1 MWPKSPSIRQN
12 NPSGFTA
19 IQQKASPRTLY
30 SKNPI
35 ASQMKKRNTYGQRNL
50 KKTLVFTHMDNT
62 KQQLDKKSEIGL
74 LTPSSSDNSLT
85 TSATSSEQSTCI
97 VDKFPKAR
105 LLRQPSSLTPY
116 LTLKRQN
123 TTSMINFRVRKSVSQ
138 MDFKEARRTGN
149 YQLVAHVPSP
159 RKVIAKQSP
168 LGNTTEELKA
178 DLGKLTL
185 QEADTLL
192 KSGDGGEVS
201 FLVGPEQDA
210 RVASLRIFNTIML
223 HAWRK
228 RRLDVRQLTDQVDD
242 IKKNLVKNRNQLHVF
257 NSLFC
262 VEQRRNATLNDQLRQ
277 SYRDNAQIKLSYEDL
292 SLVLVEV
299 RAEKEKLIEE
309 VNAKDQSIQ
318 NLEEEKQSLKSE
330 LLQLQNQQ
338 REQMEL
344 LTRLQQDF
352 QESQCVRYE
361 LSQQQELLL
370 IDVTLKKELIEML
383 RENTAEMLE
392 LKKASDEQYSK
403 LLEHTLQLETS
414 IQEKDEQLV
423 NLQNCLAATLGQRIR
438 QCFAHSQDYQHATYR
453 MLHFVA
459 HYMLPGT
466 PPPSTPPLIPV
477 AVTRLKK
484 LFSRS
489 HIEIDIKADDDYAK
503 DAKKGEIEKT
513 SV

>member
-1 MWPKSPSIRQN
+1 MWPKSPRIRQN

-19 IQQKASPRTLY
+19 IQQKASPRALY

-35 ASQMKKRNTYGQRNL
+35 ASQLKKRYSYGQRNL
-50 KKTLVFTHMDNT
+50 KKNGVLPNKETN
-62 KQQLDKKSEIGL
+62 KQQHTKKSETGL

-85 TSATSSEQSTCI
+85 TSAISSDATSSEQSTYT
-97 VDKFPKAR
+97 VAKLPKAR
-105 LLRQPSSLTPY
+105 LLREPSSLTPY

-123 TTSMINFRVRKSVSQ
+123 TASMINFCVRKSVSQ

-159 RKVIAKQSP
+159 RKVITERPA
-168 LGNTTEELKA
+168 LGKATEELEA
-178 DLGKLTL
+178 ELGKLTL
-185 QEADTLL
+185 VDADNLI
-192 KSGDGGEVS
+192 KAGEGQVS

-228 RRLDVRQLTDQVDD
+228 RRHEVRQLTDQVEDF
-242 IKKNLVKNRNQLHVF
+242 KKNLVKNRNQLHVF

-299 RAEKEKLIEE
+299 RAEKDKLAEE
-309 VNAKDQSIQ
+309 VAAKNKDIE
-318 NLEEEKQSLKSE
+318 NLEEVQKSLKSE
-330 LLQLQNQQ
+330 LFQLQNQQ
-338 REQMEL
+338 LEQMEEM
-344 LTRLQQDF
+344 TRLQREF
-352 QESQCVRYE
+352 QESQCVRDE
-361 LSQQQELLL
+361 LAQQQELLL
-370 IDVTLKKELIEML
+370 VDVTLKQDFIEKL
-383 RENTAEMLE
+383 RESTAKLE
-392 LKKASDEQYSK
+392 EIKKTADEEYNK
-403 LLEHTLQLETS
+403 LMEHTLELETY

-438 QCFAHSQDYQHATYR
+438 QCFAHSQDYQNATYR

-466 PPPSTPPLIPV
+466 PPPPAPPSIPA
-477 AVTRLKK
+477 AVTRLRK
-484 LFSRS
+484 LFSR
-489 HIEIDIKADDDYAK
+489 
-503 DAKKGEIEKT
+503 
-513 SV
+513 